1 MDEIDETELIG
12 ALRAGEVV
20 EGAAGG
26 GRRSVPAELLRRC
39 CHALR
44 DQVDP
49 RGLRLSQVV
58 VTGGLDLA
66 GLTVPFPLRFDR
78 CEFDTAPVVDGAQL
92 YELSLTS
99 CPRLPGLVGNGLSV
113 RRDLDLS
120 RSQVEGP
127 LDSLKKFRKG
137 TPIPGYRRL

>member
-12 ALRAGEVV
+12 ALRAGDVV
-20 EGAAGG
+20 EGAVGG

-39 CHALR
+39 CHELR

-66 GLTVPFPLRFDR
+66 GVTVPFPLRFDR

-99 CPRLPGLVGNGLSV
+99 CPGSPACSATG
-113 RRDLDLS
+113 
-120 RSQVEGP
+120 
-127 LDSLKKFRKG
+127 
-137 TPIPGYRRL
+137 